1 MRLLRKLHSLFNQSF
16 VTQLLLLPAWLMTG
30 LARLLVLLVPFRLLA
45 PGLGRHH
52 GVSAFI
58 PLLDEKQQAKALSI
72 GRAVRMSSTLAPWNA
87 NCQAQAIS
95 ARILLGLFDVP
106 HAIFYGL
113 AKDPVAKLKAHAWVA
128 CGPIQV
134 TGGYAFDEFTV
145 VAVFS
150 NA

>member
-1 MRLLRKLHSLFNQSF
+1 
-16 VTQLLLLPAWLMTG
+16 MTG

-52 GVSAFI
+52 AVSAFI
-58 PLLDEKQQAKALSI
+58 PLLDQQQQAKALSI

-95 ARILLGLFDVP
+95 ARWLMGLFGLPYAV
-106 HAIFYGL
+106 FYGV
-113 AKDPVAKLKAHAWVA
+113 AKDPIEKMKAHAWLCA
-128 CGPIQV
+128 GPIQV

-150 NA
+150 SL

>member
-1 MRLLRKLHSLFNQSF
+1 MHLLRKLHSLFNQSF
-16 VTQLLLLPAWLMTG
+16 TTQLLLLPAWLMTG

-45 PGLGRHH
+45 RGLGRRY

-58 PLLDEKQQAKALSI
+58 PMLDEKQQATALSI

-95 ARILLGLFDVP
+95 ARWLMGLFGLPYAV
-106 HAIFYGL
+106 FYGV
-113 AKDPVAKLKAHAWVA
+113 AKDPIEKMKAHAWVCA
-128 CGPIQV
+128 GPIQV

-145 VAVFS
+145 VAVF
-150 NA
+150 ARP

>member
-1 MRLLRKLHSLFNQSF
+1 MLLLRKLNSLFNQSLT
-16 VTQLLLLPAWLMTG
+16 TQFLLLPAWLMTG
-30 LARLLVLLVPFRLLA
+30 LARLLVLLLPFRLLA
-45 PGLGRHH
+45 PGLGQHH

-58 PLLDEKQQAKALSI
+58 PLLDENQQAKALSI

-95 ARILLGLFDVP
+95 ARWLMGLFGLPFAV
-106 HAIFYGL
+106 FYGV
-113 AKDPVAKLKAHAWVA
+113 AKDPIEKMKAHAWLCA
-128 CGPIQV
+128 GPIQV

-150 NA
+150 SL